1 MVGLLALAI
10 FVVIVMAGSALAS
23 WTTTREEADRTL
35 EQRLDLAA
43 GTSAK
48 DKDTAPVLKDRRLS
62 TISLLNTLLPRIP
75 FVPRFERA
83 VRQAGL
89 ARRPGEV
96 LLYVPLLGIV
106 GFLFVMLLT
115 GSVFVALVIAVL
127 LGSIPISMVFRRRR
141 IRAVAFAEQLPDA
154 LDLIRAAIQAGHG
167 FTTALMVVANE
178 FPDPI
183 AAEFREV
190 SEETRLGLSL
200 REALRNL
207 NDRIDDP
214 DLPMLIIGVLIA
226 EDSGG
231 NIAEVLDNIGHTV
244 RERFKMSRDMRTM
257 TAQGRLSGMVLTA
270 LPFLVGLV
278 SYFLNPNYF
287 RPMLTNPLGQY
298 MLVYA
303 FVSILLGHFLI
314 QRIVRIDV

>member
-1 MVGLLALAI
+1 MIGILALAI
-10 FVVIVMAGSALAS
+10 FVAVAMAGSALAA
-23 WTTTREEADRTL
+23 WTTTRDEADRKL
-35 EQRLDLAA
+35 EQRLDMAA

-48 DKDTAPVLKDRRLS
+48 DKDSAPVLKDRRLS
-62 TISLLNTLLPRIP
+62 TIGVLNKVLPRIP
-75 FVPRFERA
+75 FVPKFERA
-83 VRQAGL
+83 IRQAGL
-89 ARRPGEV
+89 QRRPGEI
-96 LLYVPLLGIV
+96 LLYVPLLACV
-106 GFLFVMLLT
+106 GALVTLLT
-115 GSVFVALVIAVL
+115 SGNLLLGLVVGAVAGSV
-127 LGSIPISMVFRRRR
+127 PILMVFRRKR
-141 IRAVAFAEQLPDA
+141 IRAIAFAEQLPDA

-167 FTTALMVVANE
+167 FAAALMVVANE

-200 REALRNL
+200 REALKNL

-231 NIAEVLDNIGHTV
+231 NLAEVLDNIGHTV
-244 RERFKMSRDMRTM
+244 RERFKMSRDVRTM

-270 LPFLVGLV
+270 LPFIVGTV
-278 SYFLNPNYF
+278 SYFLNPGYF

-298 MLVYA
+298 MLLYA
-303 FVSILLGHFLI
+303 FVSLLIGHFVV
-314 QRIVRIDV
+314 QRIARIDV

>member
-1 MVGLLALAI
+1 MLGLLAIAI
-10 FVVIVMAGSALAS
+10 FIVIVMAGSALAT

-35 EQRLDLAA
+35 EQRLDMAA

-62 TISLLNTLLPRIP
+62 TIGLLNKILSQIP
-75 FVPRFERA
+75 FVSTFERA
-83 VRQAGL
+83 IRQAGL
-89 ARRPGEV
+89 QRRPGEV
-96 LLYVPLLGIV
+96 LLYVPLLFCV
-106 GFLFVMLLT
+106 AFLFMVLM
-115 GSVFVALVIAVL
+115 SSNVL
-127 LGSIPISMVFRRRR
+127 LAVAVGAIAGCVPILMVFRRKR
-141 IRAVAFAEQLPDA
+141 IRAIAFAEQLPDA

-167 FTTALMVVANE
+167 FATALMVVANE

-207 NDRIDDP
+207 NERIDDP

-231 NIAEVLDNIGHTV
+231 NLAEVLDNIGHTV
-244 RERFKMSRDMRTM
+244 RERFKMSRDVRTM

-270 LPFLVGLV
+270 LPFIVGLV
-278 SYFLNPNYF
+278 SYFLNPGYF
-287 RPMLTNPLGQY
+287 RPMLTNPIGQY

-303 FVSILLGHFLI
+303 FVSILIGHI
-314 QRIVRIDV
+314 VVQRIARIDV

>member
-1 MVGLLALAI
+1 
-10 FVVIVMAGSALAS
+10 
-23 WTTTREEADRTL
+23 
-35 EQRLDLAA
+35 
-43 GTSAK
+43 
-48 DKDTAPVLKDRRLS
+48 
-62 TISLLNTLLPRIP
+62 
-75 FVPRFERA
+75 
-83 VRQAGL
+83 
-89 ARRPGEV
+89 
-96 LLYVPLLGIV
+96 
-106 GFLFVMLLT
+106 
-115 GSVFVALVIAVL
+115 
-127 LGSIPISMVFRRRR
+127 VFRRKR

-183 AAEFREV
+183 ASEFREV

-270 LPFLVGLV
+270 LPFLVGTV
-278 SYFLNPNYF
+278 SYFLNPGYF

-298 MLVYA
+298 MLIYA
-303 FVSILLGHFLI
+303 FVSILLGHLLI